1 MLSSFSLLFLSALL
15 LALFF
20 AFRFH
25 SSSLLKFPPGP
36 RPLPL
41 IGNVLD
47 VPVERPE
54 ERFMEWGFHYGDM
67 VYIRLFQQPVII
79 LNSLRVARD
88 ILEQRGAIYSD
99 RPRFVLF
106 SELMGW
112 ASASTHV
119 RYGPR
124 FRKHRRFVNL
134 TFNQRATTRLQPLQV
149 KETFTLLD
157 GFMQEPELF
166 VQHFRRFAAATI
178 LKITYGREIAS
189 VDDRF
194 VLLAERAGTLTVE
207 SGSPAATLV
216 DYFPI
221 IRHIPTWAPF
231 ADFKRKA
238 LEARKAVERMMDI
251 PFEIVKEDLRIGRAL
266 PSYTS
271 TLLEAHRNPDGKV
284 NPEDEDDIKG
294 SAGTLYAAETTVAVL
309 ETFML
314 AMTRH
319 PEILVKA
326 QKEMDRVVGTERLP
340 DLEDRASLTF
350 LECIFNEVLRWNPPV
365 PLGLPHRL
373 MKDDVY
379 GDYLIPKGSNVLAN
393 IHAILHDCPRPNE
406 FNPERYLVDSDLPN
420 PKNVIFGFGR
430 RICPGRHFADTGM
443 WIVISHIV
451 AIFRIVPARNEF
463 GEPIIPPV
471 SFATG
476 FVRHFILS
484 SLYSVGQLRRFGC
497 SNMPLLKNNYVR
509 RRKLQLYEYSWHSV
523 FWNFP

>member
-1 MLSSFSLLFLSALL
+1 MSFSLLLLPAFLLIILRLYLSP
-15 LALFF
+15 
-20 AFRFH
+20 RF
-25 SSSLLKFPPGP
+25 KYPPGP

-41 IGNVLD
+41 LGNVLD

-54 ERFMEWGFHYGDM
+54 ERFAEWGFHYGDL
-67 VYIRLFQQPVII
+67 VYIRLFQQPVLI
-79 LNSLRVARD
+79 LNSLRAARE

-134 TFNQRATTRLQPLQV
+134 TFNQRATARLQPLQV
-149 KETFTLLD
+149 KETFTLVG
-157 GFMQEPELF
+157 GFMQEPKLF
-166 VQHFRRFAAATI
+166 IQHFRRFAAATI
-178 LKITYGREIAS
+178 LKITYGREITS
-189 VDDRF
+189 VEDPF

-231 ADFKRKA
+231 AGFKRRA
-238 LEARKAVERMMDI
+238 LEARKAVEKMMDV
-251 PFEIVKEDLRIGRAL
+251 PFELVKEDLRTGHAV

-271 TLLEAHRNPDGKV
+271 TLLEAHRKPDGKV
-284 NPEDEDDIKG
+284 DLEDEYDIKG
-294 SAGTLYAAETTVAVL
+294 SAGTLYAAAAETTVAVL

-314 AMTRH
+314 AMTRQPH
-319 PEILVKA
+319 ILVKA
-326 QKEMDRVVGTERLP
+326 QEEMDRVVGTERLP
-340 DLEDRASLTF
+340 DLEDRASLSY

-373 MKDDVY
+373 MEDDFY
-379 GDYLIPKGSNVLAN
+379 GGYFIPKGSNVLAN
-393 IHAILHDCPRPNE
+393 IHAILHDCPQPNE
-406 FNPERYLVDSDLPN
+406 FNPDRYLIDNDLPN
-420 PKNVIFGFGR
+420 PKDVVFGFGR
-430 RICPGRHFADTGM
+430 RICPGRHFADSGM

-451 AIFRIVPARNEF
+451 ALFRIAPVVNDD
-463 GEPIIPPV
+463 GKIIVPPV

-476 FVRHFILS
+476 FVRHCKPFPCTIEPRNEKAYRLYLQS
-484 SLYSVGQLRRFGC
+484 SAQW
-497 SNMPLLKNNYVR
+497 SN
-509 RRKLQLYEYSWHSV
+509 
-523 FWNFP
+523 